1 MLSGDVKR
9 VSEEFFKAY
18 LSAVYGRVYGF
29 VASEGVSECSGLVWC
44 RKCPVLGGARLS
56 AHLTSGSATTQL
68 ATLNVGHGV
77 SVQQEGKKWLD
88 DCSSIAR
95 KIKIGII

>member
-29 VASEGVSECSGLVWC
+29 VAFEGVYECSGLVWC
-44 RKCPVLGGARLS
+44 AAKAPK
-56 AHLTSGSATTQL
+56 
-68 ATLNVGHGV
+68 
-77 SVQQEGKKWLD
+77 GKIP
-88 DCSSIAR
+88 CT
-95 KIKIGII
+95 

>member
-29 VASEGVSECSGLVWC
+29 VASEGVSECYGLVWC
-44 RKCPVLGGARLS
+44 SKCLYLKISERQNS
-56 AHLTSGSATTQL
+56 THLTLLKHQNTKTSLYKLSKNHWVIRLLVIFGS
-68 ATLNVGHGV
+68 V
-77 SVQQEGKKWLD
+77 
-88 DCSSIAR
+88 R
-95 KIKIGII
+95 KNL